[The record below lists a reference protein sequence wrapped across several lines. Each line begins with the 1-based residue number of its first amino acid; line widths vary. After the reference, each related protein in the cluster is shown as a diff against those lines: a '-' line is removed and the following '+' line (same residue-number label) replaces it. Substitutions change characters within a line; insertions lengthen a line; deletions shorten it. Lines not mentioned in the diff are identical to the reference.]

1 MEVHMS
7 GALTG
12 LFVVE
17 VLLTGAAILMF
28 LYRGMLDMKEED
40 HVILASAESHLAREQ
55 DGIRRKVTMLSKYI
69 RGVSVAWAVL
79 AVVIFGLWIV
89 EGLKLI

>member
-17 VLLTGAAILMF
+17 VVLTAAAILMF
-28 LYRGMLDMKEED
+28 LYRGMLDLKEED
-40 HVILASAESHLAREQ
+40 HIILDNAESHLAREQ
-55 DGIRRKVTMLSKYI
+55 EVIRRKVTLLSKYI

-79 AVVIFGLWIV
+79 AVLIFGLWIV
-89 EGLKLI
+89 EGLRLI